1 MRHADL
7 ALKGELRDEAK
18 TETRLSRIE
27 QLEDEVFELAT
38 GVLEAGLRFGEVTR
52 EQSEPPPG
60 WVEQYG
66 VDEAYKRLELAKA
79 MWLPQ
84 SVAPVGFK
92 FAAQASIGISKAR
105 SYRVKLTQNNLNVKL
120 TLPAP
125 TTAEHP
131 GSTVY
136 EVRDLET

>member
-1 MRHADL
+1 ME
-7 ALKGELRDEAK
+7 GI
-18 TETRLSRIE
+18 LSGAYGG
-27 QLEDEVFELAT
+27 LEDVTRMSQTIAL
-38 GVLEAGLRFGEVTR
+38 GVLAADFSLVGIH
-52 EQSEPPPG
+52 
-60 WVEQYG
+60 
-66 VDEAYKRLELAKA
+66 
-79 MWLPQ
+79 
-84 SVAPVGFK
+84 GFK